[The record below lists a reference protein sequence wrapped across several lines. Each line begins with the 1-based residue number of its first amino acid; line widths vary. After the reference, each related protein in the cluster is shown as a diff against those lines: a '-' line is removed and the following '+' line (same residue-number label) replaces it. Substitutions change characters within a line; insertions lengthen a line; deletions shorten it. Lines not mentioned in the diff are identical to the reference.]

1 LILYLKD
8 INLNMINKYIQYIY
22 IDCNNDYKLLVSN
35 SYLYIIE
42 LNKLDDSISVR
53 GKIILFFIM

>member
-1 LILYLKD
+1 
-8 INLNMINKYIQYIY
+8 MINKYIQYIY

-42 LNKLDDSISVR
+42 LNKLDDSISVI